1 MASLTSAIQLIREG
15 RKDEAR
21 QILEPLLKNE
31 PANIQA
37 WFWYVEACPTPEMR
51 IQVLEVCLKI
61 NTGNSQVM
69 QALQT
74 LRNQRPAQ
82 SSYTPPPSKPEIP
95 EPPQSSSLY
104 SGWYEEEE
112 PAPIVDSSNSPVFVD
127 SAPTY
132 SQFDSYTPTQ
142 EQKTGKQKNAWEVDT
157 SSYVDNS
164 LLSKPKPA
172 AKSYAFYDVWMTVL
186 ASFDIESYENVL
198 NDPEAGAGRGFEW
211 IAYTGIISG
220 LLAPFSLLNNPQFAE
235 IRNTAEFNNLFG
247 NMGMTA
253 LMVVMSLA
261 LALLTPLFSVIGLA
275 ISAGIQNF
283 FALMFGG
290 KGYYGRT
297 VYALAA
303 YLAPMSILI
312 AALGTIPLVGQCA
325 TSLLGL
331 YNIILNVRALRA
343 AHSISVW
350 QALGVMFAPTIIFI
364 ILGCLLVFVI
374 GLPGL
379 SN

>member
-1 MASLTSAIQLIREG
+1 
-15 RKDEAR
+15 
-21 QILEPLLKNE
+21 
-31 PANIQA
+31 
-37 WFWYVEACPTPEMR
+37 
-51 IQVLEVCLKI
+51 
-61 NTGNSQVM
+61 
-69 QALQT
+69 
-74 LRNQRPAQ
+74 
-82 SSYTPPPSKPEIP
+82 
-95 EPPQSSSLY
+95 
-104 SGWYEEEE
+104 
-112 PAPIVDSSNSPVFVD
+112 
-127 SAPTY
+127 
-132 SQFDSYTPTQ
+132 
-142 EQKTGKQKNAWEVDT
+142 
-157 SSYVDNS
+157 
-164 LLSKPKPA
+164 
-172 AKSYAFYDVWMTVL
+172 
-186 ASFDIESYENVL
+186 
-198 NDPEAGAGRGFEW
+198 
-211 IAYTGIISG
+211 
-220 LLAPFSLLNNPQFAE
+220 
-235 IRNTAEFNNLFG
+235 
-247 NMGMTA
+247 MGMTA

-312 AALGTIPLVGQCA
+312 AALGIIPLVGQCA

-350 QALGVMFAPTIIFI
+350 QALGVMFAPTIILI
-364 ILGCLLVFVI
+364 ILGCLLVLVI

>member
-1 MASLTSAIQLIREG
+1 MASLNSAIQLIREG

-21 QILEPLLKNE
+21 QILEPLLKTE

-61 NTGNSQVM
+61 NPGNSQVM

-82 SSYTPPPSKPEIP
+82 SSYTPPPPKPEIP
-95 EPPQSSSLY
+95 EPSQPSSLY
-104 SGWYEEEE
+104 SGWYEEDESK
-112 PAPIVDSSNSPVFVD
+112 PTSPSSNEPVFVD

-142 EQKTGKQKNAWEVDT
+142 GQKTGKQKNAWEVDT
-157 SSYVDNS
+157 GSYVDNS

-220 LLAPFSLLNNPQFAE
+220 LLAPFSLLSNPQFAE

-303 YLAPMSILI
+303 YLAPMSILV
-312 AALGTIPLVGQCA
+312 AALGIIPLVGQCA

-350 QALGVMFAPTIIFI
+350 QALGVMFAPTIILI
-364 ILGCLLVFVI
+364 ILGCLLVLVI